1 MNIKTCI
8 KNFCGRV
15 RAVAFG
21 ITAGQ
26 GTYIGKNCD
35 FKGQKKIS
43 LQDFVVIRPN
53 VQIWSGGGTVKI
65 GNSSEIGER
74 CRISI
79 ANSLEI
85 GKKCCFHL
93 MCILLIAIMNIV
105 MSMFR

>member
-8 KNFCGRV
+8 KIFCGRV

-53 VQIWSGGGTVKI
+53 VQIWSGGD
-65 GNSSEIGER
+65 SE
-74 CRISI
+74 
-79 ANSLEI
+79 NWQW
-85 GKKCCFHL
+85 F
-93 MCILLIAIMNIV
+93 
-105 MSMFR
+105 